1 MSQGIGP
8 NGKLRSESVVVASP
22 MSYAGSGKRIWK
34 ITNQENQVVSYLLM
48 PVAITIILMA
58 WSIVTIWYCIFGLL
72 LVPYRLI
79 RRSGRKEK
87 KLALQHREQ
96 LEALAAIQTNQ
107 VIQTANLIE
116 QNKPNNS

>member
-8 NGKLRSESVVVASP
+8 NGNLRSESVVVASP

-34 ITNQENQVVSYLLM
+34 ITNQENQVLSYLLM

-96 LEALAAIQTNQ
+96 LEALTAIQTSQ

-116 QNKPNNS
+116 QNKPKNS